1 MDTAD
6 IYDLGIDHSS
16 RIRDSNLKFVK
27 KNSLHYFGAMFT
39 TTTGALCKKL
49 KETTVSLRQRTKMTI
64 GLPNAD

>member
-27 KNSLHYFGAMFT
+27 NSLHYFGAMFT
-39 TTTGALCKKL
+39 TTTGAFCKK
-49 KETTVSLRQRTKMTI
+49 TQRNHSKSEAEDEND
-64 GLPNAD
+64 G